1 VECLG
6 GSERFRDLLLT
17 FAGKWMELENIVIS
31 EVTRSRKPKAACF
44 PSYMEY
50 RLNKNTSNV
59 IKTGHAKGRSLTGE
73 GG

>member
-1 VECLG
+1 
-6 GSERFRDLLLT
+6 
-17 FAGKWMELENIVIS
+17 MELENIVIS